1 MCTRVSVSDKYLQPR
16 TCAMCR
22 WGAAGQVSACQGPAR
37 EVWCPEASSLPPR
50 VLSLRDSPR
59 AEEEPFIFSKKK
71 KKWLYTLQL
80 TLLVLSSVITA
91 WNPSDP
97 NSHVLGGF
105 QFHNG
110 ELTIPY
116 TGRYYVYAQMYF
128 CNRPSRHRNRV
139 LVSAG
144 NRILLMMN
152 KDIPGDG
159 IDLTASAGG
168 VFVLSAGERLSV
180 QATMY
185 DTKLYLS
192 RHHCYF
198 GAYMVSAWRKQQL
211 KAVLIEFLFWFYCQ
225 RRRGSSDL

>member
-1 MCTRVSVSDKYLQPR
+1 MISTYNL
-16 TCAMCR
+16 AH
-22 WGAAGQVSACQGPAR
+22 AR
-37 EVWCPEASSLPPR
+37 CVGEEPR
-50 VLSLRDSPR
+50 VRFPR
-59 AEEEPFIFSKKK
+59 ARDPRGKFGVQRLLRCLLACLACVTLPELKRNHLFFQKKK

-80 TLLVLSSVITA
+80 TLFVLSSVITA

-198 GAYMVSAWRKQQL
+198 GAYMVSA
-211 KAVLIEFLFWFYCQ
+211 
-225 RRRGSSDL
+225 

>member
-1 MCTRVSVSDKYLQPR
+1 MPDISDFKRRSRRSAYKIAK
-16 TCAMCR
+16 CV
-22 WGAAGQVSACQGPAR
+22 AGF
-37 EVWCPEASSLPPR
+37 
-50 VLSLRDSPR
+50 SLRDSPR
-59 AEEEPFIFSKKK
+59 TEEEQVLFSK

-80 TLLVLSSVITA
+80 TMFVLSSVITA

-110 ELTIPY
+110 ELTVPC

-128 CNRPSRHRNRV
+128 CARPSRNRNRV

-144 NRILLMMN
+144 NRILLMIN
-152 KDIPGDG
+152 KDVPGDG
-159 IDLTASAGG
+159 IELTASAGG

-180 QATMY
+180 KATIH

-198 GAYMVSAWRKQQL
+198 GAYMVSA
-211 KAVLIEFLFWFYCQ
+211 
-225 RRRGSSDL
+225 